1 MPNVKDNMLEFFP
14 FSYFRINS
22 KGSILASS
30 KQAHSIFNIPLDL
43 LNIVHIND
51 QPKALEF
58 LTSFAHNEP
67 LTTNLRLKI
76 IDSSFADF
84 ICTINWEQNIG
95 HIVCI
100 EKKPL
105 INKFIKVKNKSL
117 Q

>member
-1 MPNVKDNMLEFFP
+1 MKDNMLEFFP

-30 KQAHSIFNIPLDL
+30 KQAQSTFNIPLDL

-58 LTSFAHNEP
+58 LTSFAQNEP
-67 LTTNLRLKI
+67 VTTYLRLKI
-76 IDSSFADF
+76 INSSFADF
-84 ICTINWEQNIG
+84 ICTINWEQSIG
-95 HIVCI
+95 HLVCI

-105 INKFIKVKNKSL
+105 INNFIKIKNKSL